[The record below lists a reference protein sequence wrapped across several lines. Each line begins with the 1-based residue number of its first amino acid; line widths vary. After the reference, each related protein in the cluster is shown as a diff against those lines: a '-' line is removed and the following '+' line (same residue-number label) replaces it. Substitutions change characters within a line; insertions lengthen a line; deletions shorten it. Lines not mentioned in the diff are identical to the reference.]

1 VTGTGRLPVAH
12 EVKMGRVERRA
23 FLKSVTAALAGA
35 PAILKAS
42 APRSTDIRIE
52 EVRTEFKDFA
62 YRVPIKFGGTVT
74 SRITLLNVTCSVSS
88 ARGKTAKG
96 FGQMPLANTWSFP
109 SRVLSFDATAGAMK
123 TLAARI
129 SKLTGYFKEYGH
141 PIDLNC
147 VLEPQYLQA
156 AEEISRES
164 KLAEPIPKLC
174 TLVTASAFDAA
185 VHDAYGKLHGVNCYY
200 TYGPEFMNYDLS
212 HYAGEKYK
220 GEYPEK
226 YLLKKPKPRM
236 PMYHLVSAIDPLVD
250 SDIKQRVND
259 GLPETLPE
267 WINYNGLTHFKIK
280 LDGDDLKWDSE
291 RVLSVD
297 RVVTET
303 ERARGVTGW
312 VYSLDF
318 NERCPDVQYLVDFLH
333 MVKEKTPGGFER
345 IQYVE
350 QPTARDLETHRQNVM
365 FEAAK
370 LKPVVID
377 ESLTDLH
384 ALLLSREMGYT
395 GAALK
400 ACKGQSTMMILASV
414 AEKNKM
420 FLCVQDLT
428 CPGASLIQSASLAA
442 HVPDVK
448 AIEANSRQYV
458 PAANRGWE
466 ARFPGIFRITDGAM
480 DTSHLD
486 GPGIGAV

>member
-1 VTGTGRLPVAH
+1 MGK
-12 EVKMGRVERRA
+12 VKRRI
-23 FLKSVTAALAGA
+23 FLKSITAGLACG
-35 PAILKAS
+35 PAILTAS
-42 APRSTDIRIE
+42 VPKSTDIRIE
-52 EVRTEFKDFA
+52 DVSIEFQDYG
-62 YRVPIKFGGTVT
+62 YRVPIKFGGIVS
-74 SRITLLNVTCSVSS
+74 SRITLLNVNCTVSS
-88 ARGKTAKG
+88 MGGKTARG
-96 FGQMPLANTWSFP
+96 FGGMPLGNAWSFP
-109 SRVLSFDATAGAMK
+109 SRLLSFDATLGAMK
-123 TLAARI
+123 TLAERI
-129 SKLTGYFKEYGH
+129 STLTGSFKEYGH
-141 PIDLNC
+141 PIDLNW

-156 AEEISRES
+156 AEEIAQAS

-185 VHDAYGKLHGVNCYY
+185 VHDAYGKLHGLNCYH
-200 TYGPEFMNYDLS
+200 TYGPEFMNHDLS
-212 HYAGEKYK
+212 YYVGPEYK

-226 YLLKKPKPRM
+226 YVLKEPKPRM
-236 PMYHLVSAIDPLVD
+236 PLYHLVSAIDPLVD
-250 SDIKQRVND
+250 SEIKHRVND

-267 WINYNGLTHFKIK
+267 WINYNGLTHFKVK

-297 RVVTET
+297 RVATEA
-303 ERARGVTGW
+303 EEKRGVTDW

-333 MVKEKTPGGFER
+333 RVKDKAPGGYAR

-377 ESLTDLH
+377 ESLTDLK
-384 ALLLSREMGYT
+384 ALKLSREMGYT

-400 ACKGQSTMMILASV
+400 ACKGQSTMMLLAPV
-414 AEKNKM
+414 MEKNKM

-428 CPGASLIQSASLAA
+428 CPGASLIQSAGLAA

-448 AIEANSRQYV
+448 AIEANSRQFV
-458 PAANRGWE
+458 PAANQGWE
-466 ARFPGIFRITDGAM
+466 KRFPGIFHITDGTM
-480 DTSHLD
+480 DTSHLN
-486 GPGIGAV
+486 GLGIGAV

>member
-1 VTGTGRLPVAH
+1 
-12 EVKMGRVERRA
+12 MGKVERRT
-23 FLKSVTAALAGA
+23 FLKSMTAGLACS

-42 APRSTDIRIE
+42 VARNTDIRIE
-52 EVRTEFKDFA
+52 DVSIEFKDYN

-74 SRITLLNVTCSVSS
+74 SQITILNVNCAVSS
-88 ARGKTAKG
+88 HGGKAAKG
-96 FGQMPLANTWSFP
+96 FGEMPLANTWSFP
-109 SRVLSFDATAGAMK
+109 SRVLSYDTTQGAMK
-123 TLAARI
+123 ALARRI
-129 SKLTGYFKEYGH
+129 STLTGSYREYGH
-141 PIDLNC
+141 PIDLNWA
-147 VLEPQYLQA
+147 LEPQYLKA
-156 AEEISRES
+156 AEQITQES

-185 VHDAYGKLHGVNCYY
+185 VHDAYGKLHGLNCYH
-200 TYGPEFMNYDLS
+200 TYGPEFMNHDLS
-212 HYAGEKYK
+212 YYVGREYK
-220 GEYPEK
+220 GEYPDK
-226 YLLKKPKPRM
+226 YILKEPIPRM
-236 PMYHLVSAIDPLVD
+236 PLYHLVSAIDPLVD
-250 SDIKQRVND
+250 SDIKHRVND

-297 RVVTET
+297 RVATET
-303 ERARGVTGW
+303 EGKRGITDW

-333 MVKEKTPGGFER
+333 LVKEKSPGGFAR

-350 QPTARDLETHRQNVM
+350 QPTARDLDTHRQNVM

-384 ALLLSREMGYT
+384 ALMLSREMGYT

-400 ACKGQSTMMILASV
+400 ACKGQSTMMILV
-414 AEKNKM
+414 PVMEKNKM

-442 HVPDVK
+442 HVPGVK
-448 AIEANSRQYV
+448 AIEANSRQFV
-458 PAANRGWE
+458 PAANEGWE
-466 ARFPGIFRITDGAM
+466 KRFPGIFHVTDGTM
-480 DTSHLD
+480 DTSHLN
-486 GPGIGAV
+486 GLGIGAVL

>member
-1 VTGTGRLPVAH
+1 MRKG
-12 EVKMGRVERRA
+12 EVMMGKVKRRA
-23 FLKSVTAALAGA
+23 FLKSVTAVMACT

-42 APRSTDIRIE
+42 APKRTDIRIE
-52 EVRTEFKDFA
+52 DVSLEFKDYA

-74 SRITLLNVTCSVSS
+74 SQITLLNVTCAVSS
-88 ARGKTAKG
+88 PGGKTAKG
-96 FGQMPLANTWSFP
+96 FGEMPLANTWSFP
-109 SRVLSFDATAGAMK
+109 SRVLSYDATQGAMQ
-123 TLAARI
+123 TLAKRI
-129 SKLTGYFKEYGH
+129 STLTGSYKEYGH
-141 PIDLNC
+141 PIDLNWA
-147 VLEPQYLQA
+147 LEPQYLQA
-156 AEEISRES
+156 AQEITRES

-185 VHDAYGKLHGVNCYY
+185 VHDAYGKLHGLNCYH
-200 TYGPEFMNYDLS
+200 TYGPEFMNHDLS
-212 HYAGEKYK
+212 YYVGPEYK
-220 GEYPEK
+220 GEYPDK
-226 YLLKKPKPRM
+226 YILKEPKPRM
-236 PMYHLVSAIDPLVD
+236 PLYHLVSAIDPLVD
-250 SDIKQRVND
+250 SDIKHRVND

-280 LDGDDLKWDSE
+280 LDGDDLQWDSE

-297 RVVTET
+297 RVATET
-303 ERARGVTGW
+303 ETKRGVAGW

-318 NERCPDVQYLVDFLH
+318 NERCPNVQYLVDFLH
-333 MVKEKTPGGFER
+333 LVEKKSPGGFAR

-350 QPTARDLETHRQNVM
+350 QPTARDLDSHRQNVM

-400 ACKGQSTMMILASV
+400 ACKGQSTMMILTPV
-414 AEKNKM
+414 MEKNKM

-442 HVPDVK
+442 HVPGVK

-458 PAANRGWE
+458 PAANQGWE
-466 ARFPGIFRITDGAM
+466 KRFPGVFHITDGTM

-486 GPGIGAV
+486 GLGIGAV